1 MDMNLLRTIEQTIRF
16 SNVKNFDQ
24 IVHSE
29 LENMI
34 FNVLDDKEYCL
45 ENPLIEREFLSIVY
59 DNRCYTTF
67 NRYIKENPLKFK
79 DFENK
84 ILEV

>member
-1 MDMNLLRTIEQTIRF
+1 MDMNLLRTIEQTVRF

-24 IVHSE
+24 FMHNE

-34 FNVLDDKEYCL
+34 FNVLDDKDYCL
-45 ENPLIEREFLSIVY
+45 ENPLIEKEFLSIVY
-59 DNRCYTTF
+59 NNRCYTIF
-67 NRYIKENPLKFK
+67 NRYIKENYLKFK

-84 ILEV
+84 IIEV